1 MNPISQSPLPPP
13 PALPLA
19 PSSSSP
25 HTLSGAAA
33 TAYISSLPDRI
44 FGAESNG
51 VELCVAE
58 GGWEEGWRERFDA
71 DAGGTGAAVRRY
83 MEGRTIKECERDW
96 KVSCRGEWLK
106 AGGFL
111 MKASLL

>member
-1 MNPISQSPLPPP
+1 M
-13 PALPLA
+13 
-19 PSSSSP
+19 
-25 HTLSGAAA
+25 
-33 TAYISSLPDRI
+33 
-44 FGAESNG
+44 
-51 VELCVAE
+51 ELCVAE

-71 DAGGTGAAVRRY
+71 DAGETGAAVRRY